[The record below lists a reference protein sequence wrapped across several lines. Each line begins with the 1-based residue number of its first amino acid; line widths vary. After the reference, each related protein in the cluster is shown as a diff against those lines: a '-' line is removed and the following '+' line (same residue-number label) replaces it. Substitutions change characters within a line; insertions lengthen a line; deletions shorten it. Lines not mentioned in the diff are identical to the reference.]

1 MPNKEITPASVA
13 AIMDHAVLKPEKTAD
28 DIRANAALCL
38 ERGIGNLC
46 VRPTD
51 AALAA
56 SLLQGSATTLAV
68 VVGFPHGANRTET
81 KALEAQL
88 AIEDGA
94 TELDMVMNIGQFL
107 SGNYDYVRDDIAAV
121 VAVAKPANVAVKVIF
136 EIALLTPEQITRACE
151 LAIAAGADFV
161 KTSTGFSGSG
171 ATPDAVTSMLKTCNG
186 RAKVKASGGIRT
198 WQQATGFVAQGAHRL
213 GVSDAPAILDN
224 RISGSDY

>member
-13 AIMDHAVLKPEKTAD
+13 AIIDHAVLKPEKTAD